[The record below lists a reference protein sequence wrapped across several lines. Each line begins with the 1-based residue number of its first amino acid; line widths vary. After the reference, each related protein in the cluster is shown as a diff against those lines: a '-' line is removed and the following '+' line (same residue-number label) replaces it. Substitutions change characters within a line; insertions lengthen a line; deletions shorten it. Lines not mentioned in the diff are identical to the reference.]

1 MYMYQHSRLKT
12 NRLGFFQKFRN
23 FDYILL
29 FCIIIL
35 GFVSLV
41 TMYSTDGGQVLFHTK
56 SHFTKLIVFTI
67 MMLII
72 SFINIKYWF
81 ALGYLSYLVVIGL
94 LVGTYLFGITSSGSQ
109 RWINLYFI
117 NLQPSELMKVFIIL
131 CLAKYFHRMKL
142 ENVNSIYTILTSLI
156 IIMLPMGLV
165 IVQPDLGTSVL
176 IGISGIAV
184 LWFAGV
190 NHKYFIYTMLG
201 FVISLPFIIA
211 FLKPYQKLRVL
222 TFLNP
227 DRDPLGA
234 GYQIIQSK
242 IAVGS
247 GGIFGKGF
255 LKGTQ
260 SYLEFLPEKHTD
272 FIFTLFSEEFGFV
285 GSAILLIIYAIIIY
299 RIVVIGASCRSY
311 FAKIFCYSFGA
322 AIFVFITIN
331 MSMVLGLLP
340 IVGSPLPIMSYGGS
354 SMLATMI
361 GFGIVMSARVHNQQL
376 IA

>member
-1 MYMYQHSRLKT
+1 MYQHTRLT
-12 NRLGFFQKFRN
+12 NNSFGFFQKFKN

-29 FCIIIL
+29 ACIVLL
-35 GFVSLV
+35 GFISLA
-41 TMYSTDGGQVLFHTK
+41 TMYSTDGGKILFHTK
-56 SHFTKLIVFTI
+56 SHFFKLIIFTI

-72 SFINIKYWF
+72 SFINIKFWF
-81 ALGYLSYLVVIGL
+81 LFGYLFYVVVIAL
-94 LVGTYLFGITSSGSQ
+94 LVWTYLFGIQSSGSQ
-109 RWINLYFI
+109 RWINLYFL
-117 NLQPSELMKVFIIL
+117 NLQPSELMKICIIL

-142 ENVNSIYTILTSLI
+142 EHVNSVYTILTSLI
-156 IIMLPMGLV
+156 IILLPMGLV

-176 IGISGIAV
+176 IAISGIAV
-184 LWFAGV
+184 LWFAGI
-190 NHKYFIYTMLG
+190 NHKYFIYTMLS
-201 FVISLPFIIA
+201 FLISLPFIIS
-211 FLKPYQKLRVL
+211 FLKPYQKLRIL

-272 FIFTLFSEEFGFV
+272 FIFTLFSEEFGFI
-285 GSAILLIIYAIIIY
+285 GSAFLLIIYAIIIY
-299 RIVVIGASCRSY
+299 RIIVIGAVSRSY
-311 FAKIFCYSFGA
+311 FAKIFCFGFGSS
-322 AIFVFITIN
+322 IFVYITIN

-361 GFGIVMSARVHNQQL
+361 GFGVVMSAKVHSQQV

>member
-1 MYMYQHSRLKT
+1 MYQHTRLT
-12 NRLGFFQKFRN
+12 RNNFNVFQKFKN

-29 FCIIIL
+29 VCILLL
-35 GFVSLV
+35 GLVSLA
-41 TMYSTDGGQVLFHTK
+41 TMYSTDGGKVLFHTK
-56 SHFTKLIVFTI
+56 SHFVKLVIFTI

-72 SFINIKYWF
+72 SFINIKFWF
-81 ALGYLSYLVVIGL
+81 LIGYFFYIVVIIL
-94 LVGTYLFGITSSGSQ
+94 LAWTYLFGIKSSGSQ
-109 RWINLYFI
+109 RWIDLYFI
-117 NLQPSELMKVFIIL
+117 NLQPSELMKICIIL

-142 ENVNSIYTILTSLI
+142 ENVNSIYTIITSLVI
-156 IIMLPMGLV
+156 IILPMGLV
-165 IVQPDLGTSVL
+165 IVQPDLGTSLL
-176 IGISGIAV
+176 IAISGIAV
-184 LWFAGV
+184 LWFAGI

-201 FVISLPFIIA
+201 FLISLPFIIS

-285 GSAILLIIYAIIIY
+285 GSAFLLLIYAIIIY
-299 RIVVIGASCRSY
+299 RILAIGSTSRSY

-322 AIFVFITIN
+322 SIFVYIAIN

-361 GFGIVMSARVHNQQL
+361 GFGVVMSARVHNQQS

>member
-1 MYMYQHSRLKT
+1 MYQHTRLTT
-12 NRLGFFQKFRN
+12 NRINFFQKFRN
-23 FDYILL
+23 YDYILL
-29 FCIIIL
+29 FCILLL
-35 GFVSLV
+35 GFISLA
-41 TMYSTDGGQVLFHTK
+41 TMYSTDGGEILFHTK
-56 SHFTKLIVFTI
+56 SHFTKLVVFTI
-67 MMLII
+67 MMLIM

-81 ALGYLSYLVVIGL
+81 SIGYLSYLAVIGL
-94 LVGTYLFGITSSGSQ
+94 LVATYLFGITSSGSQ

-117 NLQPSELMKVFIIL
+117 NLQPSELMKIVIIL

-156 IIMLPMGLV
+156 IILLPMGLV
-165 IVQPDLGTSVL
+165 IVQPDLGTALL
-176 IGISGIAV
+176 ISISGLAV
-184 LWFAGV
+184 LWFAGI
-190 NHKYFIYTMLG
+190 NHKYFIYTMIGLL
-201 FVISLPFIIA
+201 ISLPFIIS

-247 GGIFGKGF
+247 GGLFGKGF

-260 SYLEFLPEKHTD
+260 GYLEFLPEKHTD
-272 FIFTLFSEEFGFV
+272 FIFTLYSEEFGFL
-285 GSAILLIIYAIIIY
+285 GSLLLLILYAIIIY
-299 RIVVIGASCRSY
+299 RIINIGMISRSY
-311 FAKIFCYSFGA
+311 FSKLFCYGFASS
-322 AIFVFITIN
+322 IFIYIAVN

-361 GFGIVMSARVHNQQL
+361 GFGIVMSSRIYNNQ
-376 IA
+376 IIS